1 MSAGDLHKTIGTKDS
16 MNKYAFSLG
25 AVCILP
31 AVYYGSKV
39 NDLNELL
46 ENKEPKK

>member
-1 MSAGDLHKTIGTKDS
+1 
-16 MNKYAFSLG
+16 MNKYAFGLG
-25 AVCILP
+25 AACMLP